1 MILLSVYRVFMN
13 KGKKNTILILFTI
26 FIAFLFVFP
35 MFQPSAEAGLLN
47 KKDTIKVAFLWQRWD
62 VLDIPA
68 KLGMAIYK
76 KILRQAEDEY
86 QVDIKVYEFWDW
98 KHGGDVQSGKLM
110 SLDIDVAVGPGGF
123 GGWVSP
129 RSYRT
134 EIRRFVRS
142 GGGFYGICGDST
154 FGSLGVVNL
163 PLGYKNPLKK
173 ATGSRTLTPMLGLA
187 NVYTDASAF
196 KNILSNPFRFKRA
209 DIIEMVGQLPISRAP
224 IKIESTM
231 MIDIQD
237 PYKGQR
243 VRVMLGNAPLIDGP
257 VLFRLIMPKVY
268 TLAEFKGTDDP
279 YDKTLRGEK
288 AMVATWYGKGR
299 VVLSV
304 AHPELTIANSKAH
317 DLFVRNLLWCAKSLP
332 IKDRF
337 INSLPLLFSL
347 YRSDDIEHPFFL
359 YLLLTA
365 DI

>member
-1 MILLSVYRVFMN
+1 M
-13 KGKKNTILILFTI
+13 KKEKKKPVIILFTI
-26 FIAFLFVFP
+26 FIVLLFF
-35 MFQPSAEAGLLN
+35 FTLLQPQTEAGLLK

-62 VLDIPA
+62 ILDIPA
-68 KLGMAIYK
+68 RLGMAIYK
-76 KILRQAEDEY
+76 KILRQAEEEY
-86 QVDIKVYEFWDW
+86 HVNIEVYEFWDW
-98 KHGGDVQSGKLM
+98 KHGGDVQNGKLM
-110 SLDIDVAVGPGGF
+110 SMDIDVAVGPGGF

-129 RSYRT
+129 RAYRT
-134 EIRRFVRS
+134 EIREFVRS

-154 FGSLGVVNL
+154 FGSLGVINL
-163 PLGYKNPLKK
+163 PFGYKNPLKK

-196 KNILSNPFRFKRA
+196 DSILSNPFRFKKT
-209 DIIEMVGQLPISRAP
+209 DIIKMVGQLPISRAP

-231 MIDIQD
+231 MVHIQD
-237 PYKGQR
+237 PYKGER
-243 VRVMLGNAPLIDGP
+243 VRVMLGNAPLVDGP
-257 VLFRLIMPKVY
+257 RLLRLFMPKVY

-279 YDKTLRGEK
+279 YDKILKGGK

-332 IKDRF
+332 IKDQLL
-337 INSLPLLFSL
+337 NSLPLLFSL
-347 YRSDDIEHPFFL
+347 YHSDDVEHPLFW

-365 DI
+365 DF